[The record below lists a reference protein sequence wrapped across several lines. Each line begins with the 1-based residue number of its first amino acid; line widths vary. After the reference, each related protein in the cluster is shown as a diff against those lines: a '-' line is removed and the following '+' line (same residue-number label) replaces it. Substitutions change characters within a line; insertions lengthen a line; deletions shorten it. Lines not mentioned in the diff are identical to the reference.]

1 MSLDTPKATSVTE
14 QGEPD
19 GFVIELGWERQ
30 LGNAG
35 DTRLLVSVP
44 TADLRRVHLA
54 LVRAVGEPL
63 ALLYRQCV
71 DRRDPKPN
79 GTPPQDYMG
88 HELSAAEVERAL
100 SAASDLI
107 YHDARCEVWVRG
119 LMGEQVIL
127 DQDGLLYVYPD
138 DPSFRDALAAAGVPE
153 REDVPVL
160 LDRDY
165 IKHHFHAQC
174 DALEDRLIRDLYLIA
189 VPPQE
194 LGA

>member
-1 MSLDTPKATSVTE
+1 MSLDTPKATSVTDK
-14 QGEPD
+14 GEPD
-19 GFVIELGWERQ
+19 GFELQIGWERQ

-35 DTRLLVSVP
+35 DTRLLISVP
-44 TADLRRVHLA
+44 TGDLQRVHHA
-54 LVRAVGEPL
+54 LIGALGEPL
-63 ALLYRQCV
+63 AVLYRQCV

-79 GTPPQDYMG
+79 GTAPQDYLA
-88 HELSAAEVERAL
+88 HELSSAEVIDAMNM
-100 SAASDLI
+100 AADLI

-127 DQDGLLYVYPD
+127 DQDGLLYAYPD
-138 DPSFRDALAAAGVPE
+138 DPSLRDALAAAGVPE

-165 IKHHFHAQC
+165 VKHHFHAAC
-174 DALEDRLIRDLYLIA
+174 DPLEERLIRDLYMVA
-189 VPPQE
+189 VAPQE